1 MPGRDRGPR
10 RRRFGD
16 FGERVAASHLE
27 AKGYAIVER
36 NWSTKE
42 GEIDLIAQRG
52 PNLVFVEVRSRQ
64 GRNLGGPE
72 ESINGRK
79 AQHMRAAALA
89 YGQQHPD
96 APPNQRID
104 VVVIELDAKGRVMR
118 VEQIENAIEDE
129 DTTTSS

>member
-1 MPGRDRGPR
+1 MPRDRGPR

-27 AKGYAIVER
+27 AKGYAILER

-42 GEIDLIAQRG
+42 GEVDIIASRG

-64 GRNLGGPE
+64 GRTMGAPE

-79 AQHMRAAALA
+79 ASHMRAAALA
-89 YGQQHPD
+89 YSQQHPD
-96 APPNQRID
+96 APQNQRID

-129 DTTTSS
+129 STP

>member
-1 MPGRDRGPR
+1 MPRDRGPR

-27 AKGYAIVER
+27 AKGYEILER
-36 NWSTKE
+36 NWSSRE
-42 GEIDLIAQRG
+42 GEIDLIASRG
-52 PNLVFVEVRSRQ
+52 GNIVFVEVRSRQ
-64 GRNLGGPE
+64 GRTMGGPE

-79 AQHMRAAALA
+79 ASHMRAAAAA
-89 YGQQHPD
+89 YSQSHPD
-96 APPNQRID
+96 APENQRID

-129 DTTTSS
+129 PD

>member
-1 MPGRDRGPR
+1 MPPPYRTGPR

-27 AKGYAIVER
+27 AKGYSILER

-42 GEIDLIAQRG
+42 GEIDLIASRG
-52 PNLVFVEVRSRQ
+52 ANLVFVEVRSRQ
-64 GRNLGGPE
+64 GRNMGGPE
-72 ESINGRK
+72 ESITGRK
-79 AQHMRAAALA
+79 AQHIRAVAAAYSQL
-89 YGQQHPD
+89 HPE

-104 VVVIELDAKGRVMR
+104 AVVIELDAKGRVLR

-129 DTTTSS
+129 